1 MEIVK
6 ARLRKYTPMIA
17 QCPVLE
23 LLEERDGLVLVS
35 EENQEKVN
43 QYILEIYQGAKD
55 ALEDLPL
62 VGEVMEVEAS
72 LDHTLNLLG
81 EVCSPCS
88 VELTIVLK
96 LAALRRD
103 RLGAQ
108 VVGDIFTAIF
118 GRKS

>member
-1 MEIVK
+1 
-6 ARLRKYTPMIA
+6 MIA